1 MAGTLAA
8 AMLAL
13 AVWLGLTPS
22 AQAAP
27 SYEPGAT
34 LSSPAQPTALVADH
48 RSGQT
53 FLTWTQSVDADVVRY
68 RVYRHDQSIDA
79 TSLASAELISDV
91 WMNSSRFYSDQ
102 RIKADLTWET
112 RYFDR
117 YVIENGGA
125 ELSATTELLVWTLAE
140 EDFGGGSTGTG
151 YYAVTSVTDQ
161 GVENV
166 VDFTSANASGSV
178 NENIATPQPVLAAFN
193 LDGLVEVY
201 IHYLD
206 LRSYNPTLLAPNE
219 HNEWFG
225 FDPMLPEVQN
235 ARQYAVIFTL
245 IVPNGTACTQG
256 ITEFPLVL
264 SLHGHGGQRAR
275 PLTFDPEPTW
285 CAAYRLRPLD
295 VVNTWWFGHA
305 KDHDYRTGLDVPT
318 TDTIANFTEK
328 WVLECVDA
336 IRNDPVHGPRIDPSR
351 MFVLGHSMGGSGT
364 LAFALRYGAVF
375 AAAHASQPMTDYETS
390 GLAGGT
396 SWIDDVA
403 VKWGQPSDDLPTEFN
418 APNGYADHLQTSA
431 GGSVWDW
438 QDHQTQ
444 LISRRGMEFAPF
456 GIDHGLLDTIIEW
469 QTQGQPVYEFLDGS
483 SICWAG
489 EVLNVA
495 HISSGQSTLPGALQD
510 DGTGV
515 PFLGWQAQINE
526 SVPGLSETSDASPL
540 PPTAVTKFNDE
551 IEWSASWNDW
561 DGPPIDQADLWQI
574 SLRTNDATTLTT
586 RVTPRRLQNF
596 EVIPGAAYRWGA
608 EDIDTG
614 LEISSGTIRAD
625 ADGLLTS
632 AALQVTPIGTR
643 VTFEKSLVA
652 DVATLSVSAGG
663 VQSYDLAL
671 GSDLAGKLTW
681 MLGSLTGTSPGI
693 PVDGMVLPLAFD
705 AYTQSLLSAPG
716 SALLAP
722 AIQPLAGDGRAI
734 SALTLPA
741 GLSSSLIGQQ
751 FHHAFAVLDMPGS
764 QAVIEVSHPV
774 TVELVP

>member
-1 MAGTLAA
+1 
-8 AMLAL
+8 MLAL
-13 AVWLGLTPS
+13 AVWLGLTPDV
-22 AQAAP
+22 QAAF
-27 SYEPGAT
+27 SYEPSAT
-34 LSSPAQPTALVADH
+34 LASPDQPTDLVANH

-68 RVYRHDQSIDA
+68 RVYRHDQPIDA
-79 TSLASAELISDV
+79 TNLASAELISDA

-102 RIKADLTWET
+102 RIRPDLTWET

-117 YVIENGGA
+117 YVIENGGP

-151 YYAVTSVTDQ
+151 YYAVTSVNDL
-161 GVENV
+161 GEENV
-166 VDFTSANASGSV
+166 ADFTSANATGSV
-178 NENIATPQPVLAAFN
+178 NENIATAQPVLGTLN

-225 FDPMLPEVQN
+225 FDPLQADVQN

-245 IVPNGTACTQG
+245 IVPNGTACTEG

-305 KDHDYRTGLDVPT
+305 RDHDYRTGIEVPT
-318 TDTIANFTEK
+318 TETIANFTEE
-328 WVLECVDA
+328 WVLDCVDA
-336 IRNDPVHGPRIDPSR
+336 IRHDPVHGPKIDPER
-351 MFVLGHSMGGSGT
+351 TFVLGHSMGGSGA

-396 SWIDDVA
+396 NWIDDVA
-403 VKWGQPSDDLPTEFN
+403 VKLGHPSDNLPTEFN
-418 APNGYADHLQTSA
+418 APNGYADHLQAFA
-431 GGSVWDW
+431 GSPVWDW

-444 LISRRGMEFAPF
+444 LISRRGMDFVPF

-469 QTQGQPVYEFLDGS
+469 QTQGQPVYQFLDGS

-489 EVLNVA
+489 EVLNVE

-510 DGTGV
+510 DGSGV
-515 PFLGWQAQINE
+515 PFRGWQARLHE
-526 SVPGLSETSDASPL
+526 SLPGFSETSDASPL
-540 PPTAVTKFNDE
+540 PPTAVTAFNDE
-551 IEWSASWNDW
+551 IEWSATWNDW
-561 DGPPIDQADLWQI
+561 DGPPTDQPDLWQI

-586 RVTPRRLQNF
+586 RVTPRRLQDF
-596 EVIPGAAYRWGA
+596 EVLPGLAYRWGA

-614 LEISSGTIRAD
+614 IEISSGTIYTD
-625 ADGLLTS
+625 EDGLLTTP
-632 AALQVTPIGTR
+632 ALQVTPIGTR
-643 VTFEKSLVA
+643 VTLEKSLVA
-652 DVATLSVSAGG
+652 DVATLSISAGG
-663 VQSYDLAL
+663 TQSFDLAL

-693 PVDGMVLPLAFD
+693 PVDGMVLPLVLD
-705 AYTQSLLSAPG
+705 AYTQSLLSAPNA
-716 SALLAP
+716 ALLAP
-722 AIQPLAGDGRAI
+722 TIQPLAGDGRAT
-734 SALTLPA
+734 SALTVPA
-741 GLSSSLIGQQ
+741 GISSSLIGQQ
-751 FHHAFAVLDMPGS
+751 FHHAFAVIDMPGS
-764 QAVIEVSHPV
+764 QAVIGVSHPV
-774 TVELVP
+774 TVELIP